1 VIPEISIG
9 PVTLQTFGLM
19 FALSFVVAGVIAHR
33 RFRELGKPGDW
44 AYEVIFA
51 AIIGGLIGGRLYWA
65 FENWGDVADD
75 PFGNL
80 FAGSGLTWYGG
91 AFGGAAAVLLWA
103 RWRNF
108 LNLEMFDLAA
118 PAMAAGQAVG
128 RIGCQLS
135 GDGDYGE
142 PWDGPWAMGY
152 PDGVVPTPPG
162 VTVHPTP
169 IYETLTLG
177 LIAIV
182 LWRLRDRFRFGI
194 LFALYL
200 VLAGLMRF
208 LVEFIRTN
216 DAVFAGLTMAQS
228 ISVAMIAGGVVWML
242 VVAKKYGTLARPE
255 SQVFV
260 RAV

>member
-1 VIPEISIG
+1 
-9 PVTLQTFGLM
+9 
-19 FALSFVVAGVIAHR
+19 
-33 RFRELGKPGDW
+33 
-44 AYEVIFA
+44 
-51 AIIGGLIGGRLYWA
+51 
-65 FENWGDVADD
+65 
-75 PFGNL
+75 
-80 FAGSGLTWYGG
+80 
-91 AFGGAAAVLLWA
+91 
-103 RWRNF
+103 
-108 LNLEMFDLAA
+108 
-118 PAMAAGQAVG
+118 
-128 RIGCQLS
+128 
-135 GDGDYGE
+135 
-142 PWDGPWAMGY
+142 
-152 PDGVVPTPPG
+152 
-162 VTVHPTP
+162 HPTP

-216 DAVFAGLTMAQS
+216 DAVFAGLTMAQL